1 MAGKILHE
9 DLACFFEIRTVHPQ
23 PQEPCAECIFLIL
36 IVDILCLDAFLADGL
51 LVHQDGK
58 VAESRQVSI
67 VGSRRESCEGNLF
80 FCDHQTFHRSSA
92 LCFVTF
98 KRLDEVCH
106 RVGATVIPQCFDQV
120 GFHMEVPARCLADE
134 SAPAVDEVDQIAKA
148 HTIMLAGWEGKFQIQ
163 WYFFWLVFCFRL
175 LFAFRFLCIRL
186 ILCCTILCRI
196 IRLLFGHRL
205 RCQILGRLCAFRLVI
220 RALNAL
226 AAADQSLI
234 QQGRQQLGIC
244 ILRLD
249 QKIAVP
255 VDGVV
260 ADVISIQRCSGVVR
274 MDTRQLLHA
283 ICKCLTVCY
292 VQFKFQHNSLPL
304 SFSSVFVHPDVLFGS
319 TYITLN
325 RSNIK
330 AISRYS
336 SCSTN
341 YTRDCRI
348 CCVNRTNM

>member
-1 MAGKILHE
+1 
-9 DLACFFEIRTVHPQ
+9 
-23 PQEPCAECIFLIL
+23 
-36 IVDILCLDAFLADGL
+36 
-51 LVHQDGK
+51 
-58 VAESRQVSI
+58 
-67 VGSRRESCEGNLF
+67 
-80 FCDHQTFHRSSA
+80 
-92 LCFVTF
+92 
-98 KRLDEVCH
+98 
-106 RVGATVIPQCFDQV
+106 
-120 GFHMEVPARCLADE
+120 
-134 SAPAVDEVDQIAKA
+134 
-148 HTIMLAGWEGKFQIQ
+148 MLAGGKSKFQIQ
-163 WYFFWLVFCFRL
+163 RNFIRLVFCFRL
-175 LFAFRFLCIRL
+175 VFAFRFLCIRL

-205 RCQILGRLCAFRLVI
+205 RCQILGRLCVFRLVI

-304 SFSSVFVHPDVLFGS
+304 SLSSVFVHPDVLFGS

-325 RSNIK
+325 RLNSK

-341 YTRDCRI
+341 YTRDCEI
-348 CCVNRTNM
+348 CCVNRINM

>member
-1 MAGKILHE
+1 MAGKVLHE
-9 DLACFFEIRTVHPQ
+9 DLACLFEIRTVHPQ
-23 PQEPCAECIFLIL
+23 PQEPCAECVFLIL
-36 IVDILCLDAFLADGL
+36 IVDILCLDTLLADRL

-58 VAESRQVSI
+58 VAESRQVII

-80 FCDHQTFHRSSA
+80 FGDHQTFHRSSA
-92 LCFVTF
+92 LCFVTL

-106 RVGATVIPQCFDQV
+106 RVGAAVIPQCFDQV
-120 GFHMEVPARCLADE
+120 GFHMEMPARCLADE

-148 HTIMLAGWEGKFQIQ
+148 HTIMLAGGKGKFQIQ
-163 WYFFWLVFCFRL
+163 RYFFRL
-175 LFAFRFLCIRL
+175 LFAFRSLCIRL
-186 ILCCTILCRI
+186 ILCRI
-196 IRLLFGHRL
+196 IRLRFGHRL
-205 RCQILGRLCAFRLVI
+205 LCQVFSRFCVFRLVI

-226 AAADQSLI
+226 AAADHPLI

-244 ILRLD
+244 IFRLY

-283 ICKCLTVCY
+283 ICKCLAVGY

-304 SFSSVFVHPDVLFGS
+304 SFFVFVRPDVFFGS

-325 RSNIK
+325 RSNSK

-341 YTRDCRI
+341 YTRDCEI

>member
-1 MAGKILHE
+1 MAGKVLHE
-9 DLACFFEIRTVHPQ
+9 DLACLFEIRTVHPQ
-23 PQEPCAECIFLIL
+23 PQEPCAECVFLIL
-36 IVDILCLDAFLADGL
+36 IVDILCLDTLLADRL
-51 LVHQDGK
+51 LVHQNGK
-58 VAESRQVSI
+58 VTESRQMII
-67 VGSRRESCEGNLF
+67 VGSRRKSCEGNLF
-80 FCDHQTFHRSSA
+80 FCDHQTFHRCSA
-92 LCFVTF
+92 LRFITL

-148 HTIMLAGWEGKFQIQ
+148 HTIMLASGKSKFQIQ
-163 WYFFWLVFCFRL
+163 RNFVRLV
-175 LFAFRFLCIRL
+175 FAFRFLCIRL
-186 ILCCTILCRI
+186 ILCRI
-196 IRLLFGHRL
+196 IRLRFGHRL
-205 RCQILGRLCAFRLVI
+205 LCQVFSRLCVFRLVT
-220 RALNAL
+220 RTLNAL

-234 QQGRQQLGIC
+234 QQGCQQLGIC
-244 ILRLD
+244 IFRFD
-249 QKIAVP
+249 QKITVP

-260 ADVISIQRCSGVVR
+260 ADVVSIQRCSGVVR
-274 MDTRQLLHA
+274 VDARQLLHA
-283 ICKCLTVCY
+283 ICKCLAVGY

-341 YTRDCRI
+341 YTRDCEI

>member
-1 MAGKILHE
+1 MAGKVLHE
-9 DLACFFEIRTVHPQ
+9 NLAGFLEVRAIHAQ
-23 PQEPCAECIFLIL
+23 PQKPCAECVFLIL
-36 IVDILCLDAFLADGL
+36 IVDILCLDALLADSL
-51 LVHQDGK
+51 LVHKDGK
-58 VAESRQVSI
+58 VTKSRQVII

-80 FCDHQTFHRSSA
+80 FCDHQTFHRSST
-92 LCFVTF
+92 LCFVTL
-98 KRLDEVCH
+98 KCLDEVCH
-106 RVGATVIPQCFDQV
+106 RIGAAVIPQCFDQV

-134 SAPAVDEVDQIAKA
+134 SAPAVDEVDQITKA
-148 HTIMLAGWEGKFQIQ
+148 HAIMLAGRKSKFQIQ
-163 WYFFWLVFCFRL
+163 RYFFRLVFCFRL
-175 LFAFRFLCIRL
+175 LFAFRSLCIRL
-186 ILCCTILCRI
+186 FILCRI
-196 IRLLFGHRL
+196 IRLRFGYRL
-205 RCQILGRLCAFRLVI
+205 LCQVFSRLCVFRLVI
-220 RALNAL
+220 RTLNAL
-226 AAADQSLI
+226 AAADQPLI

-249 QKIAVP
+249 QKITVP

-260 ADVISIQRCSGVVR
+260 ADVISIQWCSGVVR
-274 MDTRQLLHA
+274 MDAHQLLHA
-283 ICKCLTVCY
+283 ICKCLAVGY

-304 SFSSVFVHPDVLFGS
+304 SFFVFVRPDVFFGS

-325 RSNIK
+325 RSNSK

>member
-1 MAGKILHE
+1 
-9 DLACFFEIRTVHPQ
+9 
-23 PQEPCAECIFLIL
+23 
-36 IVDILCLDAFLADGL
+36 
-51 LVHQDGK
+51 
-58 VAESRQVSI
+58 
-67 VGSRRESCEGNLF
+67 
-80 FCDHQTFHRSSA
+80 
-92 LCFVTF
+92 
-98 KRLDEVCH
+98 
-106 RVGATVIPQCFDQV
+106 
-120 GFHMEVPARCLADE
+120 MEVPARCLANE

-163 WYFFWLVFCFRL
+163 RYFFRLV
-175 LFAFRFLCIRL
+175 FAFRFLCIRL
-186 ILCCTILCRI
+186 ILCRI
-196 IRLLFGHRL
+196 IRLRFGHRL
-205 RCQILGRLCAFRLVI
+205 LCQVFSRLCVFRLVI

-226 AAADQSLI
+226 AAADHPLI

-244 ILRLD
+244 ILRLY

-283 ICKCLTVCY
+283 ICKCLAVGY

-304 SFSSVFVHPDVLFGS
+304 SFFVFVRPDVFFGS

-325 RSNIK
+325 RSNSK

-341 YTRDCRI
+341 YTRDCEI